1 MDWENPKHQ
10 LAMREPRKGRRLSLA
25 ATVVTP
31 QGPLVC
37 YSCHLE
43 VHLTSAGRQ
52 QLRVLRTKGNIAQSF
67 PLTCKLQAS
76 LQLADRNLMQVF
88 CGMLARIAQFAD
100 VLKDS
105 RAQIAQ
111 VCFPSC
117 KCILGICIN
126 RRFHW
131 RHPDTSLN

>member
-10 LAMREPRKGRRLSLA
+10 LAAREPRKGRRLSLA

-52 QLRVLRTKGNIAQSF
+52 QLRVLRTQDNNSGVILF
-67 PLTCKLQAS
+67 YLQVANA
-76 LQLADRNLMQVF
+76 LA
-88 CGMLARIAQFAD
+88 
-100 VLKDS
+100 
-105 RAQIAQ
+105 
-111 VCFPSC
+111 
-117 KCILGICIN
+117 
-126 RRFHW
+126 
-131 RHPDTSLN
+131 TY